1 MADRELGAAVR
12 PVQGEDII
20 TDDQPHTVTFA
31 DFVEKLLDE
40 KYSPEEKAQ
49 LNKMFMNRKETLKPK
64 RKDGKSSRRTIL
76 SIFANEYEKFI
87 FDTMKR
93 KMEEQNAKVQGN

>member
-1 MADRELGAAVR
+1 MEERELEKAVR
-12 PVQGEDII
+12 PVQGQNHIA
-20 TDDQPHTVTFA
+20 DDQPHTVTFA

-49 LNKMFMNRKETLKPK
+49 LNKIFMNREESLKLR

-76 SIFANEYEKFI
+76 SILANEYEQFI

-93 KMEEQNAKVQGN
+93 RMEEQSRI

>member
-1 MADRELGAAVR
+1 MAERELGAAVR
-12 PVQGEDII
+12 PVQGQNHIA
-20 TDDQPHTVTFA
+20 DDQPHTVSFA

-49 LNKMFMNRKETLKPK
+49 LNKIFVTREETLKAR
-64 RKDGKSSRRTIL
+64 RKDGKSSSRTIL
-76 SIFANEYEKFI
+76 SILANEYEKFI

-93 KMEEQNAKVQGN
+93 KMEEQSRI